1 MGSEDVR
8 TRRQERQEES
18 ACGGGTEAGVLLHQ
32 LWVSGETYDP
42 LWNSRQLLAQR
53 RSEFVLMDRMQT
65 NKIAEFG

>member
-1 MGSEDVR
+1 
-8 TRRQERQEES
+8 
-18 ACGGGTEAGVLLHQ
+18 VLLHQ

-53 RSEFVLMDRMQT
+53 KSEFVLMDRMQT